1 MACPKVDL
9 GQALVIMESK
19 YYLINR
25 SSKMKK
31 IFGLT
36 VGIATAIILVL
47 SLQISAKAQVYGDFD
62 TVRQIRNVPYEPLDD
77 GIEIP
82 PSAFGL
88 PPMWLQDLDDG
99 YSFLSGIQIGFPF
112 EFAGEIYTRLW
123 VCINGFVTFT
133 PPPLV
138 PAKDPTALF
147 YSNPSYPKNV
157 VAPYWGD
164 HYYRTDVERFNGYK
178 PTKIYYKSDPDQGI
192 FIVEW
197 RFLNINDP
205 NVKSSIATFQLRLY
219 KSQDPFSA
227 QGDIEFA
234 YGQVG
239 GNEFTNDTRVIT
251 RNASVG
257 IKGEFEPA
265 DFLNGLEYGKA
276 PSIAKTSM
284 RLTNEWAPSGGTDH
298 RIRFRALAR
307 FNIEEFWGDGDVDLS
322 KGYNRK
328 HYNMPQ
334 SRYVTVNDARLILRS
349 VATGIPLDSVRRRE
363 AYHGDVNHNGRYY
376 YDQYGVRKEIRWR
389 NKYYGDSLP
398 AEIGSIKQI
407 FFQANEYDA
416 ALILHY
422 MSARIPELPWIYDTI
437 PQYGKIN
444 AREIANNVIFG
455 NFEIIND
462 QLRVPIYLN
471 ADYNGPISIFIEM
484 NEPYSIL
491 KNNSSI
497 EVAFENGRG
506 VIAGSGIFSNEIP
519 IAYLTFEKNISNIT
533 PIKIRFNE
541 IETSPI
547 FLTNAK
553 STNDA
558 NCINILD
565 NASHSPVIN
574 MNIVVPGNYKVDILD
589 ASGMVVYSYTLDINT
604 FSNFNLDWNPGATNL
619 SDGIYFVRLTGNGT
633 SIAEKLIYIK

>member
-1 MACPKVDL
+1 
-9 GQALVIMESK
+9 
-19 YYLINR
+19 
-25 SSKMKK
+25 MKK

-36 VGIATAIILVL
+36 VGIATAIILML
-47 SLQISAKAQVYGDFD
+47 SLQISANAQVYGDFD
-62 TVRQIRNVPYEPLDD
+62 TVRQIRNVPYEPLED

-99 YSFLSGIQIGFPF
+99 YSFPNGIEIGFPF
-112 EFAGEIYTRLW
+112 EFGGEIYTRLW
-123 VCINGFVTFT
+123 VCINGFVTFS

-147 YSNPSYPKNV
+147 YSNASYPKNV
-157 VAPYWGD
+157 IAPYWGD
-164 HYYRTDVERFNGYK
+164 HYYHTDVERFDGYK
-178 PTKIYYKSDPDQGI
+178 PTKIYYKSDPDQGV

-197 RFLNINDP
+197 RYLNINDV

-219 KSQDPFSA
+219 KSQDPYSA

-239 GNEFTNDTRVIT
+239 GNEYTQDTRVIT

-257 IKGEFEPA
+257 IKGEFDPA
-265 DFLNGLEYGKA
+265 DFLNGLEYGKS
-276 PSIAKTSM
+276 PEIAKTSM
-284 RLTNEWAPSGGTDH
+284 KLTNEWAPSGGTDH

-307 FNIEEFWGDGDVDLS
+307 FNVEEFWGDGDVDLS

-398 AEIGSIKQI
+398 AEIASIKQI
-407 FFQANEYDA
+407 FYQVNEYDA

-422 MSARIPELPWIYDTI
+422 ISARIPELPWIYDTI
-437 PQYGKIN
+437 PQYGRID
-444 AREIANNVIFG
+444 AREVANNIIFG
-455 NFEIIND
+455 DFETVNNKI
-462 QLRVPIYLN
+462 RVPIYLN
-471 ADYNGPISIFIEM
+471 GDFDGPLSIFIEM
-484 NEPYSIL
+484 NEPFTISKNYSNL
-491 KNNSSI
+491 
-497 EVAFENGRG
+497 EVDYNNGRG
-506 VIAGSGIFSNEIP
+506 VIVGSGSYSKDLP
-519 IAYLTFEKNISNIT
+519 IAYLTFNSNNIVLT
-533 PIKIRFNE
+533 KYFVRFNE
-541 IETSPI
+541 NITNPI
-547 FLTNAK
+547 FRLNNNKVASENTNRINVLENG
-553 STNDA
+553 TNLPK
-558 NCINILD
+558 INLEF
-565 NASHSPVIN
+565 A
-574 MNIVVPGNYKVDILD
+574 VPGVYNVDVLD
-589 ASGMVVYSYTLDINT
+589 ASGNVIRT
-604 FSNFNLDWNPGATNL
+604 FNFNIIGYSNFNLDWNIEEENIG
-619 SDGIYFVRLTGNGT
+619 SGIYFVRLTGNGT
-633 SIAEKLIYIK
+633 NTVEKLVFIR